1 MEMRVEQLPDPNA
14 FLTATETIRGA
25 EPVLTNVIGS
35 VAGSVA
41 QGRAY
46 ERCWWWVVRDDH
58 GSVVGCAMRTAP
70 FLLAVSPMP
79 AEAAA
84 ALGPTVALADPDLPG
99 SVGPA
104 DVVGAVL
111 DAAAPGVPRHVH
123 RDELVRVVHE
133 FRPAAGVPGTG
144 RRVQGRDTG
153 LLVDWWSRFAAE
165 AGVAVVHDLEAN
177 VRAKVEQ
184 GSLWVW
190 EVDGEP
196 VAMAG
201 HAPLVST
208 PAGTVGRI
216 GPVFTPVEHRR
227 HGYGAAATSAVVDA
241 LRPQCDTVMLYT
253 DAANPTSNGVYAR
266 LGFDVVAQVVEVML
280 DPPPTTRHLLS
291 VIKQKW

>member
-1 MEMRVEQLPDPNA
+1 MRVEQLPDPGA
-14 FLTATETIRGA
+14 FLAATEAIRGT

-41 QGRAY
+41 EGRQY
-46 ERCWWWVVRDDH
+46 QRCWWWVVRDDH
-58 GSVVGCAMRTAP
+58 GSVVGCAIRTAP

-84 ALGPTVALADPDLPG
+84 ALGREVARADGDLPG

-111 DAAAPGVPRHVH
+111 EAAAPGVLRHVH

-133 FRPAAGVPGTG
+133 FRPAHDVAGTG
-144 RRVQGRDTG
+144 RRAHERDTE
-153 LLVDWWSRFAAE
+153 LLVDWWSVFAAE
-165 AGVAVVHDLEAN
+165 AAVAVVHDVEAN
-177 VRAKVEQ
+177 VRANIEQ

-196 VAMAG
+196 VSMAG
-201 HAPLVST
+201 HAPLVAT

-216 GPVFTPVEHRR
+216 GPVFTPAEHRQ
-227 HGYGAAATSAVVDA
+227 HGYGAAVTSAVVDA
-241 LRPQCDTVMLYT
+241 LLPHCDTVMLYT

-266 LGFDVVAQVVEVML
+266 LGFDVVAQVVEV
-280 DPPPTTRHLLS
+280 LL
-291 VIKQKW
+291 QKA